1 MRKAVWLLLLG
12 LLASLPA
19 RADVTVLVHGYLGS
33 DRSWIDSGVI
43 SVLQNHG
50 HVLRGTWH
58 PSPQGPV
65 FLPLDKR
72 PGRPLYTVLLPS
84 LAPIAVQAE
93 WLATYLREIHHHH
106 PDEAITLVGHS
117 AGGVVA
123 RMTLVRHRPAGV
135 QRLITIA
142 APHLG
147 TSRALQALDA
157 VDDDWPPP
165 LRQIRRWEVRR
176 RLGAPLY
183 HTLRASRGVL
193 QDLLPAHPGTLL
205 YWLNRQPHPDIEYIA
220 LIRGGALHLP
230 GDHLVPP
237 FSQDMRQV
245 SAIGTR
251 AHTYT
256 TPPGHRLRPHDGRV
270 LAALLASPMS
280 VLPLRPSHPER
291 DSRTR
296 IDHHEG

>member
-1 MRKAVWLLLLG
+1 MQKAVWLLLLG
-12 LLASLPA
+12 LLVSLPA

-43 SVLQNHG
+43 AVLQDHG

-65 FLPLDKR
+65 FLPFDKG
-72 PGRPLYTVLLPS
+72 PGRALYTVLLPS
-84 LAPIAVQAE
+84 LAPIGMQAD
-93 WLATYLREIHHHH
+93 WLAAYLRAIHRRH
-106 PDEAITLVGHS
+106 PNEAITLVGHS

-135 QRLITIA
+135 RRLITIA

-147 TSRALQALDA
+147 TWRALQALDA

-165 LRQIRRWEVRR
+165 LQQIRRWEVHR
-176 RLGAPLY
+176 RLGGPLY

-193 QDLLPAHPGTLL
+193 QDLLPARPGTLL
-205 YWLNRQPHPDIEYIA
+205 YWLNQQPHPDIEYIA
-220 LIRGGALHLP
+220 LIRGGTLHLP

-245 SAIGTR
+245 AAIGTR
-251 AHTYT
+251 ARAYT
-256 TPPGHRLRPHDGRV
+256 TPPGHPLRAHDGQV
-270 LAALLASPMS
+270 LAALLASPRS
-280 VLPLRPSHPER
+280 ALPLRPSRPEHDIR
-291 DSRTR
+291 AR
-296 IDHHEG
+296 IDNHRS

>member
-1 MRKAVWLLLLG
+1 MKKAVWLLFLG
-12 LLASLPA
+12 LLANLPV

-33 DRSWIDSGVI
+33 DRSWVDSGVI
-43 SVLQNHG
+43 AALQDHG

-65 FLPLDKR
+65 YFPLDKG

-84 LAPIAVQAE
+84 LAPIVVQAD
-93 WLATYLREIHHHH
+93 WLAAYLQEIHHRH
-106 PDEAITLVGHS
+106 PRDAITLVGHS

-147 TSRALQALDA
+147 TWRALQALDA

-165 LRQIRRWEVRR
+165 LQQIRRWEVRR
-176 RLGAPLY
+176 RLGDPLY

-193 QDLLPAHPGTLL
+193 QDLVPARPGTLL
-205 YWLNRQPHPDIEYIA
+205 YWLNQQPHPDIEYIA
-220 LIRGGALHLP
+220 LIRGRTLRLP
-230 GDHLVPP
+230 GDRLVPP

-245 SAIGTR
+245 PAIGTR
-251 AHTYT
+251 ARAYT
-256 TPPGHRLRPHDGRV
+256 TPPGHRLGPHDGRV
-270 LAALLASPMS
+270 LAALLASPA
-280 VLPLRPSHPER
+280 VRRPVTPIT
-291 DSRTR
+291 SRTR
-296 IDHHEG
+296 